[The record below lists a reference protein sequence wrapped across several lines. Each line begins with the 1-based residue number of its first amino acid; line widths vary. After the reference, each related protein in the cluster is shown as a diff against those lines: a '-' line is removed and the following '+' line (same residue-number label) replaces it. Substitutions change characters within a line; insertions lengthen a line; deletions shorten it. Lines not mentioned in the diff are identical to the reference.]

1 MSDELHVVPALTSET
16 AARDLVTGQDAIV
29 NGTIDVRKT
38 HPNLWRSVML
48 YASVNML
55 LGLNFLVLQP
65 TFLIY
70 DQSNYLWGVIFL
82 AAGLAKVVFLNFYR
96 SLRNVRLTM
105 AFEVSFMFFIAL
117 GATQPFLEG
126 EGSLQLPILYVG
138 MALLELPM
146 LIEPFV
152 NPWTARRD

>member
-1 MSDELHVVPALTSET
+1 MSDELHVVPALTTET